1 MPRHR
6 ITDVERASAVDER
19 AARLLSDERFP
30 ALRTRRVRLLLAAV
44 MAFVVAA
51 LPAVWLAGGPLWGL
65 AAVIAGFGH
74 LFVLRYSV
82 RVVADLPDHVL
93 DERLRSSRDRAY
105 VEAYRWF
112 AGLTVIA
119 ASVGMFAFVVNADD
133 SDVWTVS
140 IGWDGVMAAFWVLML
155 AGMAMP
161 SLVMALQEGDD
172 LSVDP
177 SS

>member
-1 MPRHR
+1 MSNHR
-6 ITDVERASAVDER
+6 TPGIDRGSAMDQRAE
-19 AARLLSDERFP
+19 RLLSDERYP
-30 ALRTRRVRLLLAAV
+30 VLRTRRVRLVLAAV
-44 MAFVVAA
+44 MAVVLAG
-51 LPAVWLAGGPLWGL
+51 LPVVWLAGGPLWGL
-65 AAVIAGFGH
+65 AAVLVGFGQ
-74 LFVLRYSV
+74 LVVLRYSV

-105 VEAYRWF
+105 VEAYCWF

-119 ASVGMFAFVVNADD
+119 ASIWMFAFVVNADE
-133 SDVWTVS
+133 SDIWTVS
-140 IGWDGVMAAFWVLML
+140 IGWDGVMGAFWVLML
-155 AGMAMP
+155 AAMAMP

>member
-1 MPRHR
+1 MSNHR
-6 ITDVERASAVDER
+6 TRGTDRGSVMDQRAERV
-19 AARLLSDERFP
+19 LSDERYP
-30 ALRTRRVRLLLAAV
+30 ALRTRRVRLVLAAV
-44 MAFVVAA
+44 MAAVVAG
-51 LPAVWLAGGPLWGL
+51 LPVVWLAGGPLWGL
-65 AAVIAGFGH
+65 AAVLVGFGH

-119 ASVGMFAFVVNADD
+119 ASIGMFAFVVNADE
-133 SDVWTVS
+133 SDIWTVS
-140 IGWDGVMAAFWVLML
+140 IGWDAVMGAFWMLML
-155 AGMAMP
+155 AGVAMP